1 MNRQVERAHVLLV
14 EDEQQLLALTE
25 ALLDERG
32 YEVTTAKD
40 GESALEALRQ
50 TTFDLVILDL
60 NLPDLDGLEV
70 LSSFRENS
78 QVPVIIVSARTDGK
92 DRIDAFDRGADDYLT
107 KPFLPKELLARMN
120 VCLRRNPPAKP
131 KKSGEF
137 FKIDEESQR
146 LTLGGTQVELTSR
159 EFSLLQALAT
169 EPGKVYSRQDLLKMV
184 WGADTNLDG
193 RRVDLY
199 VSRLRA
205 KLESFDS
212 KEIISSVYGEGYKL
226 DLSEHP

>member
-1 MNRQVERAHVLLV
+1 MSKQVDKNHVLLV

-32 YEVTTAKD
+32 YLVTTAQS
-40 GESALEALRQ
+40 GESALKALKNNR
-50 TTFDLVILDL
+50 FDLVVLDL
-60 NLPDLDGLEV
+60 NLPDFDGLEV
-70 LSSFRENS
+70 LSNVREKS

-120 VCLRRNPPAKP
+120 VCLRRNSQVKP
-131 KKSGEF
+131 KTNGDF
-137 FKIDEESQR
+137 FRIDQENQR
-146 LTLGGTQVELTSR
+146 LILSGSHVELTSR
-159 EFSLLQALAT
+159 EFALLQALAT
-169 EPGKVYSRQDLLKMV
+169 SPGRVYSRQDLMKMV
-184 WGADTNLDG
+184 WGADAKTDG

-205 KLESFDS
+205 KLESLDS

-226 DLSEHP
+226 DLSEPT